1 MGKRRKKELHVIAK
15 QPGHAPELIVVKDDL
30 DEYWALVGGYIE
42 CLPWDSNHL
51 LVVNEEGLIKGLP
64 FNFHY
69 CGGSIVGPVFWVG
82 VDGENFTD
90 VDPDLLEEIEDF
102 TGYHRYDLDADTAD
116 LEDLIQT
123 ALGGEPIPLGGG
135 ESEQD
140 ND

>member
-1 MGKRRKKELHVIAK
+1 MGKRKKKELHVIAK
-15 QPGHAPELIVVKDDL
+15 QPGHAPKLITVKNVI

-42 CLPWDSNHL
+42 CLPWDSEHL

-102 TGYHRYDLDADTAD
+102 TGYHRYGLDADTAY
-116 LEDLIQT
+116 LED
-123 ALGGEPIPLGGG
+123 
-135 ESEQD
+135 
-140 ND
+140 